1 MEMRFFSKELLGRV
15 VETLSGKTVGVL
27 DDIVLDTVG
36 GGVKYLLINP
46 VGSVFNK
53 SVKMDR
59 KGRLVVE
66 TDRVR
71 LEGERIII
79 N

>member
-1 MEMRFFSKELLGRV
+1 
-15 VETLSGKTVGVL
+15 VGIL

-46 VGSVFNK
+46 VGSAFNE
-53 SVKMDR
+53 SVKMDK

-66 TDRVR
+66 TERIR
-71 LEGERIII
+71 LEGERIVI

>member
-1 MEMRFFSKELLGRV
+1 MGI
-15 VETLSGKTVGVL
+15 L

-46 VGSVFNK
+46 VGSAFNE
-53 SVKMDR
+53 SVKMDK

-66 TDRVR
+66 TERIR
-71 LEGERIII
+71 LEGERIVI